1 MKIYRLENS
10 LGMGPYAIDMHV
22 AHGSLRKHDGPGSNR
37 ANSAALQAM
46 KKNRGNEFLDGWNP
60 DPDLGFGWSDI
71 NYTHGFVKKTVRAK
85 KFVEKT
91 GLIWNVYDVPD
102 EHVEVFPDGQCVFYR
117 SKATSVEYDFKGID

>member
-10 LGMGPYAIDMHV
+10 LGAGPFAIDISK
-22 AHGSLRKHDGPGSNR
+22 AHESLRIHEGPQSNR
-37 ANSAALQAM
+37 VNSDALKEM
-46 KKNRGNEFLDGWNP
+46 RYKRGQNFLEWWFP
-60 DPDLGFGWSDI
+60 DVDLVFGWSDI
-71 NYTHGFVKKTVRAK
+71 SYTKGFIKKTVRAK